1 MNLKDKIPSSAVTI
15 LATLERAGYE
25 AYLVGGAVRD
35 LVLGR
40 EPSDYD
46 ITTNALPDE
55 TQAVFADCAT
65 LEIGK
70 AHGTIGVIMNHDIYE
85 VTTYRVD
92 GEYTDSRHPDQV
104 RFTRSIEEDLKRR
117 DFTINAM
124 AMDLRGNITEVENA
138 SRDLE
143 RHQICAVGDPTKR
156 FQEDALRILR
166 GLRFASQLD
175 FTLEESTGQAIRENG
190 YRLLEIAPERIQQ
203 EMNKLLC
210 GKNPIPSLREY
221 RDVMGVIIPELKA
234 SFDFDQRNPFHC
246 YDVYE
251 HSLHVVSQVPATV
264 VLRWAA
270 LLHDVGKPSC
280 FTVKENWGHFYG
292 HEQVSGEIAQR
303 ILERLRYDR
312 KTIRQVTELIDCHG
326 YVFNRTEKYARRR
339 LNQLGEE
346 QLKNLIALERGDVL
360 SQAEDVREERARKIQ
375 DFAELADQV
384 IQQEGVMKRRDMKIS
399 GRELLEMGVP
409 EGPEVGRILGE
420 LFEQVL
426 DGTLPNE
433 REILRQKG
441 MEYILQKEYSREKAT
456 EEVGI

>member
-1 MNLKDKIPSSAVTI
+1 MNLTDKIPSSAMTI
-15 LATLERAGYE
+15 LSTLEGAGYE

-40 EPSDYD
+40 EPGDYD
-46 ITTNALPDE
+46 ITTNALPE
-55 TQAVFADCAT
+55 EIQAIFTDCET

-70 AHGTIGVIMNHDIYE
+70 THGTIGLVMEHQLYE
-85 VTTYRVD
+85 VTTYRID
-92 GEYTDSRHPDQV
+92 GEYSDCRHPDEV
-104 RFTRSIEEDLKRR
+104 RFTTSLMEDLKRR

-138 SRDLE
+138 SRDLATG
-143 RHQICAVGDPTKR
+143 RICAVGDPTKR

-175 FTLEESTGQAIRENG
+175 FTLEESTGLAIRKNG

-210 GKNPIPSLREY
+210 GKNPAPVLREY
-221 RDVMGVIIPELKA
+221 RNVMGAILPELKA

-251 HSLHVVSQVPATV
+251 HSLHVVSQVPATI

-292 HEQVSGEIAQR
+292 HEQVSSEMAQR

-312 KTIRQVTELIDCHG
+312 KTIRQVTELIACHG
-326 YVFNRTEKYARRR
+326 YVFNQTEKYARRR

-360 SQAEDVREERARKIQ
+360 SQAEEVRIERDQKIQ
-375 DFAELADQV
+375 NFAELVDQV
-384 IQQEGVMKRRDMKIS
+384 VQQEGVMKRRDMKIN
-399 GRELLEMGVP
+399 GRDLMEMGVP
-409 EGPEVGRILGE
+409 KGPEVGRILGK

-426 DGTLPNE
+426 DGILPNE

-441 MEYILQKEYSREKAT
+441 MEYLMEKEYSREKAT